1 MLNKI
6 DLRISRERLVDFCKR
21 NGIRKLSL
29 YGSVLKKTMRPDSDI
44 DLLVEFYDARLPGF
58 FSLCRMENELC
69 DLFGRKVDLRTPQE
83 LSRYFRDEVL
93 RTAEVQYES

>member
-1 MLNKI
+1 MSGITELKI
-6 DLRISRERLVDFCKR
+6 ASEQLTDFCKR

-29 YGSVLKKTMRPDSDI
+29 YGSALRKTMRPDSDI
-44 DLLVEFYDARLPGF
+44 DLLVEFYDDRLPGF
-58 FSLCRMENELC
+58 FSLCRMENELS
-69 DLFGRKVDLRTPQE
+69 DLFCRTVDLRTPQE